1 MDHAFVDTS
10 FFIARFN
17 RKDRNHRHASGFL
30 QSQKEPGA
38 EILRLVFSDFVF
50 DETVTTL
57 LFRSRRHDIA
67 AAAGKAILE
76 SNAFDRVSAEAPVFE
91 AAWSLFV
98 ERPDKSWSFTDCTS
112 FVLMENLGLRKALT
126 FDRNFAEAGFAM
138 IP

>member
-1 MDHAFVDTS
+1 VDHAFVDTS

-17 RKDRNHRHASGFL
+17 RRDRNHRLASKFL
-30 QSQKEPGA
+30 QSQQEPGA
-38 EILRLVFSDFVF
+38 EVLRLAFSDYIF

-57 LFRSRRHDIA
+57 LFRSRRHDSA

-76 SNAFDRVSAEAPVFE
+76 SKAFDRVSVDAPVFE
-91 AAWSLFV
+91 AAWSLFL

-112 FVLMENLGLRKALT
+112 FVLMENLGLRKALS